1 MALKGLETRLGRRS
15 HLLALLHS
23 ASCVFQ
29 SEVAM
34 KESGYESQVGVLT
47 WASLYLQLLPTSP
60 WNPRGVHSK
69 HTLKECLQPSMA
81 QGLGIDI

>member
-1 MALKGLETRLGRRS
+1 MALKGLETSLGRRS

-60 WNPRGVHSK
+60 WNPRGG
-69 HTLKECLQPSMA
+69 A
-81 QGLGIDI
+81 QQTHIEGMLAAQHGSGVGH